1 MTQPDSPPESKTKS
15 KAPLSLWPSIVLAI
29 ILAFGLVG
37 LFGLIVFLFAKGAQQ
52 MGLSTPAYIVILV
65 VVSGIFAWALKRLT
79 DIAAG
84 MSRLWFP
91 EDSDDEN

>member
-1 MTQPDSPPESKTKS
+1 MTQSAPPPENKTKP
-15 KAPLSLWPSIVLAI
+15 KTPLSVWPSIVLAI
-29 ILAFGLVG
+29 VLAFGLVG
-37 LFGLIVFLFAKGAQQ
+37 LFGLIVFLFARGAQQ

-65 VVSGIFAWALKRLT
+65 VVSGVFAWALKRLT

>member
-1 MTQPDSPPESKTKS
+1 MIQPDLPPEQRPKP
-15 KAPLSLWPSIVLAI
+15 KAPLSLWPSIFVAI
-29 ILAFGLVG
+29 VLAFGLVG
-37 LFGLIVFLFAKGAQQ
+37 LFALIVFLFARGAQQ

-65 VVSGIFAWALKRLT
+65 VVSGVFAWALKRLT

-91 EDSDDEN
+91 EDSDKEN

>member
-1 MTQPDSPPESKTKS
+1 
-15 KAPLSLWPSIVLAI
+15 
-29 ILAFGLVG
+29 
-37 LFGLIVFLFAKGAQQ
+37 

>member
-1 MTQPDSPPESKTKS
+1 MTQSAPPPESKAKP
-15 KAPLSLWPSIVLAI
+15 KAPLSVWPSIVLAI
-29 ILAFGLVG
+29 VLAFGLVG
-37 LFGLIVFLFAKGAQQ
+37 LFGLIVFLFARGAQQ

-65 VVSGIFAWALKRLT
+65 VVSGVFAWALKRLT
-79 DIAAG
+79 DIAAD